1 MDNDKQ
7 FGAAIGTGVLAQD
20 TGILA
25 QGVVGRL
32 NVGIDHAYDAHTYTI
47 NNTADQTLNAVQ
59 IGSYKPNHNIVF
71 HGPNGKEVGRFDFNG
86 DELKF
91 DGQADTS
98 AAIFI
103 EWARKQW
110 SDRVLADKRSVLRE
124 VMDAL
129 LHESTGALYEDAEKL
144 AILTCIQR
152 VREIQESVEP
162 IQKEMW
168 ENAQVAKQAMAPLT
182 PYGIQAQALNAI
194 MPEGSVKEVP

>member
-1 MDNDKQ
+1 MTTNKLYEQAMEKAAMD
-7 FGAAIGTGVLAQD
+7 ALTTGTGIVR
-20 TGILA
+20 TTI
-25 QGVVGRL
+25 GV
-32 NVGIDHAYDAHTYTI
+32 DHAYDAHTYTI
-47 NNTADQTLNAVQ
+47 NNTANQTLNAVH
-59 IGSYKPNHNIVF
+59 ITNSVPTNHNIVF
-71 HGPNGKEVGRFDFNG
+71 HGPSGKEVGRFDFNG
-86 DELKF
+86 DEMKF
-91 DGQADTS
+91 DGQADVS
-98 AAIFI
+98 AMIFV
-103 EWARKQW
+103 EWARKTFN
-110 SDRVLADKRSVLRE
+110 DRVLADKRSVLRE